1 MRKFF
6 ALVFL
11 FAAIPA
17 LSFSQVRMGE
27 YWVMPLK
34 EANLA
39 NFDFDLANS
48 DLAGEVVGCI
58 KSESGKPIVGAVV
71 VIHNG
76 WFFVDA
82 ASNKKGE
89 YKARPMF
96 GEYVVEVS
104 MPGYEKY
111 VGEVY
116 VSKGKT
122 STLDV
127 TLKPVESNAK
137 LSKKGNKSISKNSYV
152 LFTING
158 KHPAYE
164 GKSFYDVLVNL
175 PLFDFSNGGLKVAG
189 SDNVTM
195 HFNSR
200 MNRAQPQML
209 VNMLRSIPVENVQSV
224 KVSSY
229 GGKGEN
235 SIMVYLHYK
244 E

>member
-1 MRKFF
+1 MRRFF

-17 LSFSQVRMGE
+17 LSFSQERMGE

-34 EANLA
+34 DANLA

-89 YKARPMF
+89 YKARPIF

-127 TLKPVESNAK
+127 TLKPVESIAK
-137 LSKKGNKSISKNSYV
+137 LSKKGN
-152 LFTING
+152 
-158 KHPAYE
+158 
-164 GKSFYDVLVNL
+164 
-175 PLFDFSNGGLKVAG
+175 
-189 SDNVTM
+189 
-195 HFNSR
+195 
-200 MNRAQPQML
+200 
-209 VNMLRSIPVENVQSV
+209 
-224 KVSSY
+224 
-229 GGKGEN
+229 
-235 SIMVYLHYK
+235 
-244 E
+244 

>member
-1 MRKFF
+1 MIRQR
-6 ALVFL
+6 LQT
-11 FAAIPA
+11 AIKQA
-17 LSFSQVRMGE
+17 RE
-27 YWVMPLK
+27 YGVLGK
-34 EANLA
+34 NIFES

-116 VSKGKT
+116 GV
-122 STLDV
+122 
-127 TLKPVESNAK
+127 VE
-137 LSKKGNKSISKNSYV
+137 
-152 LFTING
+152 
-158 KHPAYE
+158 
-164 GKSFYDVLVNL
+164 
-175 PLFDFSNGGLKVAG
+175 
-189 SDNVTM
+189 
-195 HFNSR
+195 
-200 MNRAQPQML
+200 
-209 VNMLRSIPVENVQSV
+209 
-224 KVSSY
+224 
-229 GGKGEN
+229 
-235 SIMVYLHYK
+235 
-244 E
+244 